1 MTGPGGSREH
11 ADHVSAVQAL
21 VSSYCPPDHRVLE
34 PTMTVSSTTE
44 LFRRA
49 EAGDQAAWNT
59 IVDRYTKLLWSVARA
74 HRLSDAD
81 AADVVQTT
89 WLRLIEHF
97 GRIADPRC
105 LPGWLATTAR
115 RECLITLRRTGRETV
130 AASEDTLLTLVD
142 ERSAPVDARLLVE
155 ERDVALWRCFERL
168 STRCQ
173 VLLRTLMGTPPADY
187 ATVAATLGMPVGSI
201 GPTRGRCLN
210 QLRKL
215 AIGTGLLVANEARG
229 VR

>member
-1 MTGPGGSREH
+1 M
-11 ADHVSAVQAL
+11 
-21 VSSYCPPDHRVLE
+21 
-34 PTMTVSSTTE
+34 TE

-49 EAGDQAAWNT
+49 EAGDRAAWNA

-74 HRLSDAD
+74 HRLGDAD

-89 WLRLIEHF
+89 WLRLVEHF
-97 GRIADPRC
+97 GRIADPEC

-115 RECLITLRRTGRETV
+115 RECLHTLRRAGREVV
-130 AASEDTLLTLVD
+130 AAAEDVVLDVVD
-142 ERSAPVDARLLVE
+142 ERVPPVDARLLAE

-168 STRCQ
+168 SVRCQ
-173 VLLRTLMGTPPADY
+173 VLLRILMGTPPADY
-187 ATVAATLGMPVGSI
+187 VTVAAALGMPLGSI
-201 GPTRGRCLN
+201 GPTRGRCLD

-215 AIGTGLLVANEARG
+215 VTGAGLAAANEARG